1 MKKLI
6 LLELALLF
14 LATTFRSDNPPGWY
28 QQILPVADQIND
40 IFFLDSLNGWIVT
53 KGHTNSNDTGYILR
67 TSNGGTN
74 WIIQFRQNINLNV
87 IQLVNSDVGYAGGGS
102 GSGTRFMYKTTNG
115 GNNWIEIIGSL
126 GEGSLISD
134 MSFINSDTGWFC
146 DDDLFDGGVFKTI
159 DGGNNWIR
167 LTGVGDFRKLFFLN
181 KDTGWVY
188 GHTTTQQRL
197 YRTING
203 GNNWELQFVFPQ
215 QLNDIFF
222 VNNMTG
228 YVSLPG
234 KIYKS
239 TDCGVEW
246 IQSQSE
252 VGGIKLSFTSDL
264 NGWAGYSLFNVSKT
278 TSGGKTW
285 YYQTTPTGN
294 NYTVEG
300 IDSLKAWAGGISLIH
315 TTDGGGI
322 SGINNYMN
330 IIADKFS
337 LSQNYPNPFNPF
349 TNIKYEINK
358 RGFVLLKVFDI
369 SGKEIRVIVNQEQS
383 EGKYSVEFN
392 ASTVAGGL
400 PSGVYFYR
408 LEVTYEING
417 RTYSDTKKMILIR

>member
-6 LLELALLF
+6 LIELTLLF
-14 LATTFRSDNPPGWY
+14 LATTFQSDNPPGWY
-28 QQILPVADQIND
+28 QQQLPVNNIIND
-40 IFFLDSLNGWIVT
+40 MFFLDSLKGWIVT
-53 KGHTNSNDTGYILR
+53 GRSGETAYVLHTTNGGNNWNIQFQQNLLLIALQFVDSNVGYI
-67 TSNGGTN
+67 
-74 WIIQFRQNINLNV
+74 I
-87 IQLVNSDVGYAGGGS
+87 GS
-102 GSGTRFMYKTTNG
+102 QPPGIVLKTTNG
-115 GNNWIEIIGSL
+115 GNNWFNVST
-126 GEGSLISD
+126 ISAAPLLD
-134 MSFINSDTGWFC
+134 LSFVNKDTGWIC
-146 DDDLFDGGVFKTI
+146 SDDLFDGGVFKTI